1 MYWSETVPSL
11 CNILAAFF
19 TNIQTLFRRTVIRED
34 VQRHKSQGTGRR
46 LTTLYV
52 KTDLAVS
59 QDAHQ
64 TNQAIPVSDGFYS
77 LCNETTSHAD
87 HHFASLSWKEML
99 PSFLNLEK
107 GLRALVSAYSLAT
120 NLLCNFIVLHNILE
134 FSSHKEIHKMKQPL
148 M

>member
-1 MYWSETVPSL
+1 M
-11 CNILAAFF
+11 
-19 TNIQTLFRRTVIRED
+19 VIRED
-34 VQRHKSQGTGRR
+34 VQRHKSQGTGRM

-64 TNQAIPVSDGFYS
+64 TNQVIPVSDGFYS
-77 LCNETTSHAD
+77 LCNETASYPD
-87 HHFASLSWKEML
+87 QRFASLSWKEML

-107 GLRALVSAYSLAT
+107 GLRALVSACSLAN

-134 FSSHKEIHKMKQPL
+134 FNSHKEIHKMKPPL